1 MVSRSDHPEHVALL
15 IQRVADG
22 AASDQDL
29 ERYAA
34 LLEKDPDLALEVEAI
49 QELSGSIR
57 QELMDA
63 SAQVDFRAMQARV
76 FQQLTVQPH
85 RPSLWER
92 LTVSFR
98 ETLEHQGRFL
108 APLGAVA
115 AAAAVALILPR
126 LADVSQVNPP
136 EASTLSASAE
146 IHSLDTN
153 DTTAVVFQAPG
164 SNVTVIWLT
173 RADETD
179 DEDAEDALQQEL
191 GVDIPE
197 EVEAA
202 VSHDDATAMP

>member
-1 MVSRSDHPEHVALL
+1 MVSRPDLPEHVALL
-15 IQRVADG
+15 VQRVADG

-34 LLEKDPDLALEVEAI
+34 MLEKDPDLALEVEAL

-63 SAQVDFRAMQARV
+63 SAQVDFRGMQARV
-76 FQQLTVQPH
+76 FQQLATHPH

-108 APLGAVA
+108 APLAAVG
-115 AAAAVALILPR
+115 AAAAVALVLPR
-126 LADVSQVNPP
+126 LADVSQVSPP

-179 DEDAEDALQQEL
+179 DDDADDAVEQEL
-191 GVDIPE
+191 GKDLPP
-197 EVEAA
+197 EVEAE
-202 VSHDDATAMP
+202 VTHDDATAMP